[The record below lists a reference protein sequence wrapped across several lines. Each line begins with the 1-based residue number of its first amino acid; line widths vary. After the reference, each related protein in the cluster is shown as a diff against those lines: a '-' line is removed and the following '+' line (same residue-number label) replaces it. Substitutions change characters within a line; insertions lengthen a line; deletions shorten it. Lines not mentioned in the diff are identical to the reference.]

1 MMRAQSAS
9 YASNEEEQHTESNIH
24 RENNHIY
31 FHTEVDRKSISDL
44 IRLIREAESY
54 CLTMMHQLRVDSIP
68 IYLHI
73 YSDGGLVYAAFLA
86 MDVIRACSVP
96 VYSVIE
102 GSTASAGTLMSIVCT
117 KRFIRPS
124 AYMLIHQIRN
134 EIGGKMTEIVDEYK
148 NTSALMESCR
158 QLYTEHTNLSARK
171 LEKLLSHEIW
181 LNATQVIQYGLADE
195 LYH

>member
-1 MMRAQSAS
+1 MMRTPRAEV
-9 YASNEEEQHTESNIH
+9 EEEEELNIY
-24 RENNHIY
+24 RENNHVY
-31 FHTEVDRKSISDL
+31 FHTEVDRASISNL
-44 IRLIREAESY
+44 IRMIREAESY
-54 CLTMMHQLRVDSIP
+54 CLSMMHELRIEMVP
-68 IYLHI
+68 VYLHV
-73 YSDGGLVYAAFLA
+73 YSDGGLIYAAFLA
-86 MDVIRACSVP
+86 MDVIRSCKVP

-102 GSTASAGTLMSIVCT
+102 GATASAGTLMSIVCA

-134 EIGGKMTEIVDEYK
+134 EIGGKMTEIMDEFQ

-158 QLYTEHTNLSARK
+158 QLYAQHTTLSARK

-195 LYH
+195 LYE

>member
-1 MMRAQSAS
+1 MMRTLCAS
-9 YASNEEEQHTESNIH
+9 HSSNEEEQHTEYDIH
-24 RENNHIY
+24 RENNHLY
-31 FHTEVDRKSISDL
+31 FHTEVDRKSISNL
-44 IRLIREAESY
+44 IRSIREAESY
-54 CLTMMHQLRVDSIP
+54 CLTMMHELRVETIP

-86 MDVIRACSVP
+86 MDVIRACKVP

-134 EIGGKMTEIVDEYK
+134 EIGGKMTEIVDEYQ

-158 QLYTEHTNLSARK
+158 QLYIEHTKMSARK

-195 LYH
+195 LYE

>member
-1 MMRAQSAS
+1 MMRTSHAPC
-9 YASNEEEQHTESNIH
+9 EEEEEYTIY
-24 RENNHIY
+24 RENNHVY

-44 IRLIREAESY
+44 IRTVREAESY
-54 CLTMMHQLRVDSIP
+54 CLTMMHELRVDTIP

-73 YSDGGLVYAAFLA
+73 YSDGGIIYAAFLA
-86 MDVIRACSVP
+86 MDVIRSCKVP

-102 GSTASAGTLMSIVCT
+102 GATASAGTLMSIVCA

-134 EIGGKMTEIVDEYK
+134 EIGGKMTEIMDEYQ
-148 NTSALMESCR
+148 NTTSLMESCR
-158 QLYTEHTNLSARK
+158 QLYTEHTKLSIRK

-195 LYH
+195 LYE